1 MVFADF
7 FVITFKKFTIE
18 FYKKIKFESR
28 FFSLPD
34 FYIERLL
41 SNFFLREQT
50 SARNTDSLL
59 YLSCQKQSIHKKI
72 DPFIIFC
79 VFKCFCLNIF

>member
-28 FFSLPD
+28 FFSLPE

-59 YLSCQKQSIHKKI
+59 YLSCQKRSFIKKYGI
-72 DPFIIFC
+72 VKFYGSLLW
-79 VFKCFCLNIF
+79 VFYGAF